1 MMSKTHLT
9 VGMADAL
16 AFTSI
21 NTPAE
26 CAIAIAGG
34 AIGGV
39 LADVD
44 TLDNDY
50 HADALI
56 GELLAFGT
64 LGIVF
69 VLDHFFKWG
78 ICNSIIADRNQ
89 SILGFIG
96 VVVLWIIGFKQ
107 NHRKFTHS
115 ILATF
120 LYPISL
126 GMIYRPLAWVC
137 FVGYISHLILDLLNK
152 KGIQLF
158 FPLKS
163 TFCLYLCYA
172 GKIAN
177 KVFMWLGFI
186 ATIVLF
192 IYRVLVIMS
201 LI

>member
-78 ICNSIIADRNQ
+78 ICNSI
-89 SILGFIG
+89 
-96 VVVLWIIGFKQ
+96 
-107 NHRKFTHS
+107 
-115 ILATF
+115 
-120 LYPISL
+120 
-126 GMIYRPLAWVC
+126 
-137 FVGYISHLILDLLNK
+137 
-152 KGIQLF
+152 
-158 FPLKS
+158 
-163 TFCLYLCYA
+163 A

-186 ATIVLF
+186 ATLVLF